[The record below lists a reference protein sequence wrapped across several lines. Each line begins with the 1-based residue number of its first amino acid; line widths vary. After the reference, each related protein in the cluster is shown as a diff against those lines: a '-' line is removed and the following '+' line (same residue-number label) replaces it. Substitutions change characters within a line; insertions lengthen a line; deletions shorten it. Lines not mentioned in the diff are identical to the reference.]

1 MSPQDIADALVGNQA
16 RGPEKPGRPGHVT
29 VPSVAYNFRRGV
41 CLRLLM
47 LVFRLTVVRAAQS
60 SEAIELASIK
70 LGDQHSSSTSFRF
83 LPGGGVHVGLQ
94 RELGATLA
102 NMVLFPYDLRE
113 SSLECEF
120 LL

>member
-1 MSPQDIADALVGNQA
+1 M
-16 RGPEKPGRPGHVT
+16 
-29 VPSVAYNFRRGV
+29 
-41 CLRLLM
+41 RLLP
-47 LVFRLTVVRAAQS
+47 LVFCLTVVLAAQS
-60 SEAIELASIK
+60 PEAIEVASIK

-83 LPGGGVHVGLQ
+83 LPGGGVHVQ
-94 RELGATLA
+94 GATLA

>member
-1 MSPQDIADALVGNQA
+1 M
-16 RGPEKPGRPGHVT
+16 
-29 VPSVAYNFRRGV
+29 
-41 CLRLLM
+41 RLLM

-60 SEAIELASIK
+60 PEAIEVASIK

-83 LPGGGVHVGLQ
+83 LPGGVHVGLQ